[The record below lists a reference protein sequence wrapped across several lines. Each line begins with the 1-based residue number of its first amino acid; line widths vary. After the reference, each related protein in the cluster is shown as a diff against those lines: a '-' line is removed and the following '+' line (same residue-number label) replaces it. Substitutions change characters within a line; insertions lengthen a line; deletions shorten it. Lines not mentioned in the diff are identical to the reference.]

1 MSRPEFDFT
10 SHLDRRGTHSAK
22 WDLLAAPL
30 GTDAYS
36 LSIADMEFRTCP
48 EVVAAVVAAAKH
60 GTYGYTEV
68 FDDFAHAAS
77 AWQSRRHAW
86 ELDPTDVHFFPRV
99 VNCVSVLVNDI
110 IPHQTK
116 SPAKVCT
123 LDPAYSPLLEVCDR
137 AGATIER
144 VEILDSAGEARI
156 DFAALK
162 EAMSR
167 ADILLWTNPHNPTGR
182 VWTRKE
188 LERVADLAR
197 TYGTLIFSDDI
208 HADFERPGRCR
219 YTPIAVVAPDLWES
233 GRIIQCASPGKTFS
247 IAGLEATAICVH
259 GTLGEALEIAK
270 RRAGLH
276 NPNYFAIPAALAAWT
291 KGDAWVD
298 ALIMRVDANLRAARA
313 LLAERLPRA
322 TISDPDGTYL
332 LWIDARDYLKGSA
345 DLKDVSTR
353 SRVAVSDGSEFG
365 AGFSGWF
372 RINVA
377 LPESELLDALSRLLD
392 EFPPLLTDSTADVST
407 R

>member
-22 WDLLAAPL
+22 WDLLTAPL
-30 GTDAYS
+30 GADAFS

-48 EVVAAVVAAAKH
+48 EVVDAVVAAAEH

-68 FDDFAHAAS
+68 FDDFARAAS

-86 ELDPTDVHFFPRV
+86 DLDPADVHFFPRV
-99 VNCVSVLVNDI
+99 VQCVSALVDDI
-110 IPHQTK
+110 IPSRTM
-116 SPAKVCT
+116 SPARVCT
-123 LDPAYSPLLEVCDR
+123 LDPAYSPLLEVCER

-144 VEILDSAGEARI
+144 AGILDSAGDARI
-156 DFAALK
+156 DFTALD
-162 EAMSR
+162 ESMSR
-167 ADILLWTNPHNPTGR
+167 ADLLLWTNPHNPTGR
-182 VWTRKE
+182 VWSREE
-188 LERVADLAR
+188 LKRVADLAR
-197 TYGTLIFSDDI
+197 EYGTLIFSDDI
-208 HADFERPGRCR
+208 HADFERPGRRR
-219 YTPIAVVAPDLWES
+219 YTPLALVAPDLWES

-259 GTLGEALEIAK
+259 GALGDALEASK

-291 KGDAWVD
+291 KGDEWVD
-298 ALIMRVDANLRAARA
+298 ALITRMDANLRIARA

-322 TISDPDGTYL
+322 TVSDPDGTYL
-332 LWIDARDYLKGSA
+332 LWIDARDYLEGSA
-345 DLKDVSTR
+345 ALEDASRR
-353 SRVAVSDGSEFG
+353 SRVAVSDGVEFG
-365 AGFSGWF
+365 PGLSGWF

-377 LPESELLDALSRLLD
+377 LPEAELLTALNRLLD
-392 EFPPLLTDSTADVST
+392 EISPIPTRSTTDVSD